1 MNPDVV
7 AVADWHGD
15 EIVAMVSAAM
25 IADHIL
31 TIRCCRNVRQ
41 ELCDDKFVGDVAGV
55 VRGYICQ
62 VVKDRRVQI
71 LPVCHV
77 ASRFLGLV
85 NDEKR

>member
-1 MNPDVV
+1 VNPDVV

-41 ELCDDKFVGDVAGV
+41 ELCDDKFVGDIAGV
-55 VRGYICQ
+55 VRGHICQ
-62 VVKDRRVQI
+62 VVKDRRVQF
-71 LPVCHV
+71 LPVCHA

-85 NDEKR
+85 NDEKP

>member
-31 TIRCCRNVRQ
+31 TIRCGGDVRQ
-41 ELCDDKFVGDVAGV
+41 ELCDDKFVGDVASV
-55 VRGYICQ
+55 VRRHICQ
-62 VVKDRRVQI
+62 IVKDRRVQF

-77 ASRFLGLV
+77 ASRFSVLV
-85 NDEKR
+85 NDEER